1 MRDDLRM
8 MARKRDPSKQN
19 EKDTIKVTYKAP
31 MQMIKMRLRKP
42 ETKKP
47 PHARRPISFLMKFY
61 NSSITKNFCLRKWSG
76 SVTVSTYSSPSFS
89 TL

>member
-1 MRDDLRM
+1 M

-19 EKDTIKVTYKAP
+19 EKDTMKVIYKAP
-31 MQMIKMRLRKP
+31 MQMIKMRLAFCTRKP

-47 PHARRPISFLMKFY
+47 PHVRRPISFLMKFY